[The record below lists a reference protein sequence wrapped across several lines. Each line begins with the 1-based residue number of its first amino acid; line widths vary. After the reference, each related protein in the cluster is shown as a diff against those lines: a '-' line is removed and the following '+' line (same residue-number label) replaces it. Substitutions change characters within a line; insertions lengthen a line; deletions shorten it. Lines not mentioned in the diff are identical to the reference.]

1 MADFVGAGRA
11 GTLPTMRIAKGLA
24 AFRIFVGLVW
34 LCNALAKVGNRGS
47 FDLGAVSFSLISRDT
62 ARGCWRATPARSPT
76 RSRR

>member
-62 ARGCWRATPARSPT
+62 ARGCWRATPAPSPT